1 MPNAYCY
8 HRFSSPR
15 QEKGLSLERQAE
27 LTAKRCQALNLTIVE
42 TLEDKGKSAWTGDHL
57 RVGKLGQFKTRVDAG
72 LIEPGSYLVVEN
84 LDRLSRQDVKFARRW
99 LEDVTDR
106 GIIIAVCTP
115 EIILDSEALSG
126 SNIVAMIQ
134 YLMEANRSTAESNRK
149 SEMMEKTVK
158 VFMSKARQ
166 GISYTAR
173 SPGWLHTEKDKPAT
187 VIEERAEIVR
197 QIYRWSAD
205 GLGIHAI
212 AKKLND
218 TVEPWGKSYKH
229 GQKWKPGYIRD
240 VLASP
245 AVEGEYHV
253 KAGPENKPTGEVI
266 HGLYPRIV
274 DAELVERARSAIL
287 KRRGTGGRGRTTA
300 ANLFAGRIMCGH
312 CGDAMVRTVQRQKF
326 EYLKCARFNSG
337 GAPKADDPPEVRAR
351 KCVNTTQYRYDKFE
365 KAALAQILHLALDDS
380 FFIRSDDISPLAGRV
395 ADLKKEVE
403 RLTQQQTR
411 LLTFVMEND
420 DAEEAKAM
428 LGELRPKLDAA
439 KNALQTTTDELDAA
453 KGQASPEEHLRRVL
467 EVKDVIYSSD
477 PEEREQARR
486 KVRDA
491 IQSVVSVVECKR
503 YDPDPN
509 AKPYR
514 ATPIKEITMAL
525 AGGYL
530 AYRFDGEGQLLGK
543 ISLQGLPD
551 LMKGAASATGPGV
564 IETVARRRS
573 LKA

>member
-8 HRFSSPR
+8 HRFSNPR
-15 QEKGLSLERQAE
+15 QEKGMSLERQAE
-27 LTAKRCQALNLTIVE
+27 LTAKRCEALNLTIVE
-42 TLEDKGKSAWTGDHL
+42 TLEDKGQSAWKGDHL
-57 RVGKLGQFKTRVDAG
+57 RVGRLGQFRTRVDAG

-126 SNIVAMIQ
+126 SNIVSMIQ
-134 YLMEANRSTAESNRK
+134 YLMEANRSTAESRRK
-149 SEMMEKTVK
+149 SEMMGKTVER
-158 VFMSKARQ
+158 FMREARS
-166 GISYTAR
+166 GVAYTAR
-173 SPGWLHTEKDKPAT
+173 SPGWLKTERGKPPE
-187 VIEERAEIVR
+187 VIEERAAIVR
-197 QIYRWSAD
+197 QIYEWSAD

-218 TVEPWGKSYKH
+218 TVAPWGNSYKYAD
-229 GQKWKPGYIRD
+229 KWKPGYIRD
-240 VLASP
+240 VLFWP

-253 KAGPENKPTGEVI
+253 KAGPDNTPTGEI
-266 HGLYPRIV
+266 IYGYYPRIV
-274 DAELVERARSAIL
+274 PADLVERARLGI
-287 KRRGTGGRGRTTA
+287 KQRRGTGGAGRSQA
-300 ANLFAGRIMCGH
+300 ANLFAGRVRCGH

-337 GAPKADDPPEVRAR
+337 GAPKEDDTPEVRSR
-351 KCVNTTQYRYDKFE
+351 KCVNATQYRYDKFE
-365 KAALAQILHLALDDS
+365 KAALAEILHLALDDS

-395 ADLKKEVE
+395 ADLKKETE
-403 RLTQQQTR
+403 RLSQQQTR

-439 KNALQTTTDELDAA
+439 KDALLTTTEELDAA
-453 KGQASPEEHLRRVL
+453 RGQASPDEHLKRVL

-503 YDPDPN
+503 DPN
-509 AKPYR
+509 GPTGKQ
-514 ATPIKEITMAL
+514 ITMAV

-530 AYRFDGEGQLLGK
+530 AYRFDGEGQLLDK

-551 LMKGAASATGPGV
+551 LMTGAASATGPGV
-564 IETVARRRS
+564 IETVARRRA
-573 LKA
+573 LKG